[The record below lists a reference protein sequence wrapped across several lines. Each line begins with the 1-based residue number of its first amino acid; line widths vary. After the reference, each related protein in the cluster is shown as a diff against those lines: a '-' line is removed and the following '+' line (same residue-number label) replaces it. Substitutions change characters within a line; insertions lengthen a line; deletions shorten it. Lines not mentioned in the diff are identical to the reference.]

1 MVTHSSDGNIS
12 YKDQLYMKITQI
24 IPISLMLPLQ
34 CKRLHDSTIFCKIL
48 KEKCTTN
55 FSWLT
60 QTPKLDKSTSLVVN
74 GQYVGDGNSVEPLD
88 VNFSPCF

>member
-1 MVTHSSDGNIS
+1 MI
-12 YKDQLYMKITQI
+12 ITQI
-24 IPISLMLPLQ
+24 ILISLMLPLQ
-34 CKRLHDSTIFCKIL
+34 CKILDESTIFYKIL

-74 GQYVGDGNSVEPLD
+74 GKYFSDGNSVEPLD
-88 VNFSPCF
+88 VKFSDGHFLVTVARYTS